1 MSREL
6 FLHLDTLVMKIT
18 LVAAMDSN
26 RLIGNHGILPW
37 PPLPND
43 HAHVQQLI
51 TGKKTIM
58 GRKSYDTPDRIWSE
72 VGNIVVT
79 SQPNYEVDPGFE
91 VVSSIEE
98 ALLRYQNEPE
108 VVVLGG
114 AQIYAE
120 ILPKAD
126 QLELTFIHGEF
137 KGDAYFPEFS
147 SDDFEL
153 IHREDHPV
161 DEKHSV
167 AYSFVTYVR
176 K

>member
-1 MSREL
+1 
-6 FLHLDTLVMKIT
+6 MKIT

-37 PPLPND
+37 PSLPND
-43 HAHVQQLI
+43 HAHVEQLI
-51 TGKKTIM
+51 RGKKTIM

-98 ALLRYQNEPE
+98 ALERYRNETE
-108 VVVLGG
+108 VIVLGG
-114 AQIYAE
+114 AQIYTE
-120 ILPKAD
+120 TLPKAD
-126 QLELTFIHGEF
+126 HLELTFIHGEF
-137 KGDAYFPEFS
+137 KGDAYFPEFN

-153 IHREDHPV
+153 IHREDHPT

>member
-1 MSREL
+1 
-6 FLHLDTLVMKIT
+6 MKIT

-37 PPLPND
+37 PSLPND
-43 HAHVQQLI
+43 HAHVQRLI

-79 SQPNYEVDPGFE
+79 SQPNYKVDSGFE

-98 ALLRYQNEPE
+98 ALFRYRDEAE
-108 VVVLGG
+108 IMVLGG
-114 AQIYAE
+114 AQIYTE

-137 KGDAYFPEFS
+137 KGDAYFPTFDS
-147 SDDFEL
+147 ADFEL
-153 IHREDHPV
+153 IKQEDYPM
-161 DEKHSV
+161 DDKHAV
-167 AYSFVTYVR
+167 AYSFVTFIR